1 MKKLTPAMGTVSN
14 RNTIT
19 SIEGVL
25 LETTDEGLI
34 RISTY
39 DMNKGFRSTFAPT
52 SIERDGRFI
61 INAQRLYQT
70 MRVMPEDEIT
80 IDIDENLSCTISSGN
95 ASFSVFAMR
104 GEDFPNMPELISENG
119 FKMPAELLRRVIGK
133 VSHSIAEQD
142 SRPMLCGAFF
152 KVRGD
157 GIDVVSSD
165 SYTLSKCHV
174 NCDVSSI
181 NSSAINYSFILP
193 GHSLAELSKVLLE
206 GEDEDITFYV
216 ARRHAIIVKDDI
228 TFFTRTIDSDYI
240 DYDRVLPKDN
250 DISIVINRERLL
262 DGLERVNIIAEEKIQ
277 GRGKSYVKLTVRDGS
292 VVLTSSSVNGRV
304 VDEVE
309 CYHEGGE
316 LELGFNCRFLINN
329 VRVADG
335 ENIKI
340 TMKGPTQAITIE
352 ATEADE
358 DLTYLYMVLPVR
370 MNEQK

>member
-292 VVLTSSSVNGRV
+292 VILTSSSVNGRV

-316 LELGFNCRFLINN
+316 LEIGFNCRFLINN